1 MQAGGSQQRVTL
13 SHRKQWATYED
24 SFACHYWHLWAEVR
38 DIVQHPTVHRKA
50 PTTKEILA
58 PVSTVPGLRNC
69 SFMR

>member
-38 DIVQHPTVHRKA
+38 DIAKNATVDSTAPPPPPRKNSLVQMLVR
-50 PTTKEILA
+50 
-58 PVSTVPGLRNC
+58 LRL
-69 SFMR
+69 RT

>member
-38 DIVQHPTVHRKA
+38 DIAKNATVDSTAPPPRK
-50 PTTKEILA
+50 KEFSGSN
-58 PVSTVPGLRNC
+58 VSKA
-69 SFMR
+69 